1 MLTRRPEF
9 TQATPTDASRLLKQ
23 FRYDLSRAS
32 DAYWEDEVAM
42 ANTARA
48 ASQAGPAVSRP
59 KLEALFNSYAEV
71 DGDKDKIDMDGTM
84 RYAGDLGVELDDIVM
99 LAIAELCAAPEM
111 GVFARKGFVDGW
123 AKARFVCHCRW
134 TSLTARAGK
143 TRSSRSAPICRRC
156 GPA

>member
-1 MLTRRPEF
+1 VLSLTRRPEF
-9 TQATPTDASRLLKQ
+9 TQATPADASRLLKQ
-23 FRYDLSRAS
+23 FRFDLSRAS

-48 ASQAGPAVSRP
+48 AAQSGPVASRP
-59 KLEALFNSYAEV
+59 KLDALFSQYAEV

-123 AKARFVCHCRW
+123 AKARFVR
-134 TSLTARAGK
+134 
-143 TRSSRSAPICRRC
+143 RSFR
-156 GPA
+156 PA